1 MCLCVCASVQSLSHV
16 RLFATPWTAAC
27 QASLS
32 IINSP
37 SLLKLMCIESVMPS
51 NHLILCLPF
60 SSCPQSF
67 LASGS
72 FLSWLFT
79 SGGHSIGVS
88 ASSSVLLVNIQDSFP
103 LGWTAAQGTPLYV
116 RDLGVRDL
124 GLCRDPETQSLHML
138 RDDCVK
144 TS

>member
-1 MCLCVCASVQSLSHV
+1 MSQ
-16 RLFATPWTAAC
+16 
-27 QASLS
+27 
-32 IINSP
+32 
-37 SLLKLMCIESVMPS
+37 
-51 NHLILCLPF
+51 
-60 SSCPQSF
+60 F
-67 LASGS
+67 LAS
-72 FLSWLFT
+72 
-79 SGGHSIGVS
+79 SGQSIGAS